1 MNENTAV
8 RRKSVCFKIMRFV
21 NFFGALLFL
30 SFQVHKDIYI
40 IKIQFIIK
48 NWIKMTVKDQ
58 TQVCDSAF

>member
-1 MNENTAV
+1 M
-8 RRKSVCFKIMRFV
+8 MRFV

-58 TQVCDSAF
+58 PQVCDSAF

>member
-1 MNENTAV
+1 
-8 RRKSVCFKIMRFV
+8 MRFV

-30 SFQVHKDIYI
+30 SFQVYKDIYI

-58 TQVCDSAF
+58 PQVCDSAF